1 MKEVFI
7 TGGTGYL
14 GSRLIPI
21 LVKRGYS
28 VTALVRKGSENK
40 LPAGCKAVI
49 ADPFA
54 AADFAKHVPS
64 GCTYVQL
71 LGVHHPGPKKKDL
84 FVTIDLASAKASAEA
99 AVTAG
104 VSQFIY
110 LSVAM
115 TPTRIMQDYQ
125 QCRAKA
131 EGLLRESGLPCT
143 FIRPWYIIGPGHYWP
158 LFFSPLFKV
167 LEWIPSTSAK
177 AKALR
182 LVYLDQMLR
191 TLVFAI
197 ETPLELLRT
206 IEIQQIR
213 KL

>member
-1 MKEVFI
+1 MKEIFI

-21 LVKRGYS
+21 LINRGFR
-28 VTALVRKGSENK
+28 VNALVRKGSEHK
-40 LPAGCKAVI
+40 LPSGCRAVI
-49 ADPFA
+49 ADPFDA
-54 AADFAKHVPS
+54 SAFAQEVPA
-64 GCTYVQL
+64 GCTFIQL

-84 FVTIDLASAKASAEA
+84 FTSVDLASARASATA

-104 VSQFIY
+104 VAHFIY

-125 QCRAKA
+125 QCRSKA
-131 EGLLRESGLPCT
+131 EELLRETGLAST

-158 LFFSPLFKV
+158 LFFIPVFKLF
-167 LEWIPSTSAK
+167 EWIPATSAK

-182 LVYLDQMLR
+182 MVYLEQMLR
-191 TLVFAI
+191 TLVFAVETPVSKLRII
-197 ETPLELLRT
+197 ETE
-206 IEIQQIR
+206 QIR